1 MKNKRKMGR
10 YLFWGILII
19 TCLLAIIIPANTW
32 NSQKVKNSRIIH
44 NSKLNPVILIPG
56 SSATQNRFDELID
69 VLNTSTN
76 RAHSLLKITVKKTG
90 ELKITGKIAKRDM
103 QPFIVVGFE
112 DNSNGYSSIKK
123 QAKWF
128 NTAFNYLSDKY
139 KFNQFSG
146 IGHSNG
152 GLIYTTFLEKY
163 FDNKAASINTLMT
176 IGSPYNGEE
185 TNQSTRTQMLA
196 DFVADRKKIPTDLV
210 LYSIAG
216 TENYTNDGIVPYQS
230 VNAGKYIYQNQAK
243 SYTEITVTG
252 NESEHSD
259 LPQNKQIVAL
269 IKQYVMDS
277 NDSKKNGPDDKKQ

>member
-1 MKNKRKMGR
+1 MKNKRKIVK
-10 YLFWGILII
+10 YVFIWIAILA
-19 TCLLAIIIPANTW
+19 CFLSVIIPANTW
-32 NSQKVKNSRIIH
+32 NNKKVKTSRIIH

-76 RAHSLLKITVKKTG
+76 RTHSLLKITVQKTG
-90 ELKITGKIAKRDM
+90 KLKITGKIAKRDM

-112 DNSNGYSSIKK
+112 DNSNGYNSIKK

-128 NTAFNYLSDKY
+128 DIAFTYLADKY
-139 KFNQFSG
+139 KFNQFNG

-152 GLIYTTFLEKY
+152 GLIYTTFLEEY
-163 FDNKAASINTLMT
+163 FDDKAASINTLMT

-196 DFVADRKKIPTDLV
+196 DFVKNRKKIPTNLV

-216 TENYTNDGIVPYQS
+216 TENYNNDGIVPYQS

-269 IKQYVMDS
+269 IEQYIIAS
-277 NDSKKNGPDDKKQ
+277 QNSKNNGPDDKKI

>member
-1 MKNKRKMGR
+1 MKNKRKMGQR
-10 YLFWGILII
+10 LLIGLAVLA
-19 TCLLAIIIPANTW
+19 CLLAIIIPANNW
-32 NSQKVKNSRIIH
+32 NRQKVKNSRIIH
-44 NSKLNPVILIPG
+44 NSKLNPIILIPG
-56 SSATQNRFDELID
+56 SSASQNRFDELID

-76 RAHSLLKITVKKTG
+76 RAHSLLKITVRKTG
-90 ELKITGKIAKRDM
+90 KLKITGEIAKRDR

-128 NTAFNYLSDKY
+128 NTAFNYLSKKY
-139 KFNQFSG
+139 KFNQFNA

-196 DFVADRKKIPTDLV
+196 DFVANRKKIPKDLV
-210 LYSIAG
+210 MYSIAG
-216 TENYTNDGIVPYQS
+216 TENYVNDGIVPYQS
-230 VNAGKYIYQNQAK
+230 VNAGKYVYQNQAK

-269 IKQYVMDS
+269 IKQYVMD
-277 NDSKKNGPDDKKQ
+277 DSGSKNTDLDDKNK